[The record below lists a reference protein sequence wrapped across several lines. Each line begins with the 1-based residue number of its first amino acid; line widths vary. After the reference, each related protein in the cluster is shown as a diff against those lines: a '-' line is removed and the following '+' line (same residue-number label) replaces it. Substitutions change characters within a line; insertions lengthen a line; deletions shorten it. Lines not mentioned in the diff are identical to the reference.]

1 MNFRQGFLR
10 LWVVGSVLFVVAV
23 GLFSYEQVTTE
34 FERSGSGQYWS
45 KDPVL
50 FPVDCRDARG
60 KSGIDYKSDIVDPF
74 DKSGSVRNCWYKID
88 ALRRLYPEY
97 NDLSDDVLS
106 TKLYQKAA
114 ISIKEP
120 AAPWKT
126 LGIVLLIAIGV
137 PVLALLL
144 GAALAWVLSGFAAPR
159 SPPP

>member
-1 MNFRQGFLR
+1 
-10 LWVVGSVLFVVAV
+10 
-23 GLFSYEQVTTE
+23 
-34 FERSGSGQYWS
+34 
-45 KDPVL
+45 
-50 FPVDCRDARG
+50 
-60 KSGIDYKSDIVDPF
+60 
-74 DKSGSVRNCWYKID
+74 
-88 ALRRLYPEY
+88 LYTEY

-126 LGIVLLIAIGV
+126 LGFVLLIAIGV